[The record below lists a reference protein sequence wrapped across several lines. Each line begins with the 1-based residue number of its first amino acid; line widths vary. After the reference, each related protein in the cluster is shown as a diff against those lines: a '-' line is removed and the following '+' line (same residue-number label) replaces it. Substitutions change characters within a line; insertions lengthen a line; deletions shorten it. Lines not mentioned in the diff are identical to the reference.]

1 MLIGARADPGRAAI
15 LLDGKQIAVVDT
27 FAQVNTN
34 RVVMFQ
40 RRMPPGQHKLVIQ
53 NLASSERPR
62 IDVDAILT
70 N

>member
-1 MLIGARADPGRAAI
+1 MGQA
-15 LLDGKQIAVVDT
+15 
-27 FAQVNTN
+27 NTN
-34 RVVMFQ
+34 RVAMFQ
-40 RRMPPGQHKLVIQ
+40 SRMPPGQHRLVIQ